1 MTASAESAA
10 PPPLLPRPP
19 EEGAR
24 LLALAFLDQAA
35 AARPR
40 LDDPDDG
47 EALHDFRVALRRLRS
62 CLQAYG
68 EVLDDSVPKKLARR
82 LRRLADATG
91 AGRDTEVQI
100 EWIREQGGKPGSPL
114 AAAHRPGHAWLLA
127 RLGEQKRHAYREIGE
142 EVADEFADLEA
153 DLRQKLSVYRTEVRL
168 DRLDRNAPRRTLG
181 AATAEILAAQAEELG
196 DHLARIDGP
205 GDETQ
210 AHKARIRAKRL
221 RYLLEPFRDEVP
233 AAVPAVQKIKSL
245 QDLLGELHDAHVLEH
260 ELARFLAAAAE
271 ERAARLLDL
280 TLKDAPDDKL
290 LRAERRRRHEPGLLA
305 LAKRNRARRDRLF
318 AKVAAGWL
326 DGRTAEFLR
335 QLEDVAALTVAGS
348 AGGA

>member
-1 MTASAESAA
+1 VTAAAES
-10 PPPLLPRPP
+10 PPPSPLLPRPP

-62 CLQAYG
+62 CLQAYA

-100 EWIREQGGKPGSPL
+100 EWIREQGSKPGSPL
-114 AAAHRPGHAWLLA
+114 AAAHRPGQAWLLA
-127 RLGEQKRHAYREIGE
+127 RLGEQKREAYKEIGE

-153 DLRQKLSVYRTEVRL
+153 DLRRKLSVYRTEVRL
-168 DRLDRNAPRRTLG
+168 DRDPPRRTLG
-181 AATAEILAAQAEELG
+181 GAAAEILAAQAEELG

-205 GDETQ
+205 GDEPQ

-233 AAVPAVQKIKSL
+233 AAVPAVQRIKSL

-271 ERAARLLDL
+271 ERSARLLDL

-326 DGRTAEFLR
+326 DGRAAEFLR
-335 QLEDVAALTVAGS
+335 QLEDLGAALAAAGS
-348 AGGA
+348 AGGE